1 MFDPVTYMETLH
13 GELIA
18 TKTDYLFSRV
28 SGVQG
33 VEEILEKSRRNNK
46 FFAIDDSQDG
56 QTFRG
61 AGGAFFERRAYT
73 VFILTRT
80 AYADMDARATVMAEA
95 RAIFRNIVSRMI
107 KEKNTIPVIDLN
119 RIQFYEIPP
128 AFAHGTC
135 GIYFIFNVE
144 NAVDLTYDA
153 TAWES

>member
-73 VFILTRT
+73 VFILART
-80 AYADMDARATVMAEA
+80 TYADMDARATVMAEA

-107 KEKNTIPVIDLN
+107 KEKYDIQVVDLN
-119 RIQFYEIPP
+119 RIQFYEVPP

-144 NAVDLTYDA
+144 NPIDLTYDA
-153 TAWES
+153 DAWET

>member
-1 MFDPVTYMETLH
+1 MFDPVTYMQTLH
-13 GELIA
+13 GELLA
-18 TKTDYLFSRV
+18 TKSSYKFARV

-33 VEEILEKSRRNNK
+33 LEEILENSRRESR

-73 VFILTRT
+73 VFILART
-80 AYADMDARATVMAEA
+80 TYADMDARATVMAEA

-107 KEKNTIPVIDLN
+107 KEKYDIQVVDLN
-119 RIQFYEIPP
+119 RIQFYEVPP
-128 AFAHGTC
+128 AFAHGTS

-144 NAVDLTYDA
+144 NPVDLTYDA
-153 TAWES
+153 DAWES